1 MKPPGNQ
8 KVPLQGKSP
17 AKGNKQKKPPKR
29 YLTTGRVG
37 EMLEVSPAA
46 IKKWIKQGKLA
57 AFRTPGGH
65 FRILADEFERFRRS
79 HGFATASAE
88 PLRVLVIDADRDVAQ
103 LIGSSLR
110 SRNPKTRIE
119 TAANGFEGLL
129 KVGGLRPDLLL
140 LDLGL
145 PGMDGLEVCRQIKR
159 DPANR
164 ETKIV
169 VLTDQ
174 LPDTEPRA
182 RDAGADGVLRK
193 PLEADD
199 VPALL
204 AQLFA
209 RRF

>member
-1 MKPPGNQ
+1 MKRPGNQ
-8 KVPLQGKSP
+8 KVPLQGKAPSK
-17 AKGNKQKKPPKR
+17 ANKQKKPPKR

-37 EMLEVSPAA
+37 EMLEVSP
-46 IKKWIKQGKLA
+46 
-57 AFRTPGGH
+57 GGH

-79 HGFATASAE
+79 HGFATTSAE
-88 PLRVLVIDADRDVAQ
+88 PLRVLLIDDDRAVAD
-103 LIGSSLR
+103 LIGSSLH
-110 SRNPKTRIE
+110 SLYPKARIE

-145 PGMDGLEVCRQIKR
+145 PGMDGLEICRQIKR
-159 DPANR
+159 DPAKR

-169 VLTDQ
+169 VLTVHD
-174 LPDTEPRA
+174 DAEPRA

-199 VPALL
+199 VHALL
-204 AQLFA
+204 TQLFG

>member
-1 MKPPGNQ
+1 
-8 KVPLQGKSP
+8 V
-17 AKGNKQKKPPKR
+17 
-29 YLTTGRVG
+29 
-37 EMLEVSPAA
+37 
-46 IKKWIKQGKLA
+46 
-57 AFRTPGGH
+57 
-65 FRILADEFERFRRS
+65 AD
-79 HGFATASAE
+79 
-88 PLRVLVIDADRDVAQ
+88 

-110 SRNPKTRIE
+110 SLYPKARIE

-169 VLTDQ
+169 VLTARVQ
-174 LPDTEPRA
+174 EAEPRA

-193 PLEADD
+193 PLEADE
-199 VPALL
+199 VHALL
-204 AQLFA
+204 TRLFG

>member
-1 MKPPGNQ
+1 MKRTGNQ
-8 KVPLQGKSP
+8 KVPLQGRSP

-169 VLTDQ
+169 VLTARVQ
-174 LPDTEPRA
+174 EAEPRA

-193 PLEADD
+193 PLEADE
-199 VPALL
+199 VHALL
-204 AQLFA
+204 TRLFG

>member
-1 MKPPGNQ
+1 MNQPGNQ
-8 KVPLQGKSP
+8 KVPLQGKAPSK
-17 AKGNKQKKPPKR
+17 ATKQKKPPKR

-37 EMLEVSPAA
+37 QMLEVSPAA
-46 IKKWIKQGKLA
+46 IKKWIRQGKLA

-65 FRILADEFERFRRS
+65 FRILAGEFERFRRN
-79 HGFATASAE
+79 HGFTTTAAE
-88 PLRVLVIDADRDVAQ
+88 PLRVLLIDDDRAVAD
-103 LIGSSLR
+103 LLGSSLR
-110 SRNPKTRIE
+110 ALYPKTRIE

-169 VLTDQ
+169 VLTAPLHDA
-174 LPDTEPRA
+174 EPRA

-199 VPALL
+199 VHALL
-204 AQLFA
+204 AQLFG